1 MLGRRTVHMNRE
13 IRIWSLPVL
22 TLLSISGCQGIIG
35 GCQRLPESVGP
46 NQEIL
51 AFVDPTDW
59 EVLETPLREAFEK
72 VLLTPQKE
80 KVFRIQRGELEDSEG
95 LKHKLRKNLL
105 VAAPLDAT
113 HPTSEFLGSLLSPNV
128 RQGVRAGE
136 FSVFWKKDLWARDQI
151 VLFVTGAG
159 LRDLVEGIRTEA
171 DRLYATVEQARNE
184 RVARLIYHYGER
196 KDLTDRLAHAYGW
209 QVRVSFGFELQDA
222 NADSGFV
229 LLSKEDPSRW
239 LFVYWEDGI
248 SPDRLTRDWCI
259 NKRDA
264 ITWRFF
270 DGDRI
275 AVGTAEATQTEFAGK
290 LAFSLQGLW
299 ENEASWKGGPF
310 KSYAFVDVDLDR
322 FFFVDVG
329 VFSPNRRKEPYLR
342 QVDMMAR
349 TFKLRGV
356 RN

>member
-1 MLGRRTVHMNRE
+1 MNRE
-13 IRIWSLPVL
+13 IRIWLVPVL
-22 TLLSISGCQGIIG
+22 TLLAISTGLAIIG
-35 GCQRLPESVGP
+35 GCQPLPESVGP

-51 AFVDPTDW
+51 ALVDSTDW
-59 EVLETPLREAFEK
+59 KVLETPLREAFEK
-72 VLLTPQKE
+72 VLLTPQEE
-80 KVFRIQRGELEDSEG
+80 KVFRIQRGELEDFEG
-95 LKHKLRKNLL
+95 LKHKLRKILL

-128 RQGVRAGE
+128 RKGIRAGE
-136 FSVFWKKDLWARDQI
+136 FSVFWKEDLWARDQT

-159 LRDLVEGIRTEA
+159 PGDLVEGIRTEA

-196 KDLTDRLAHAYGW
+196 NDLTARLAHVYGW
-209 QVRVSFGFELQDA
+209 QVRVPSGFKLQDA
-222 NADSGFV
+222 DADSGFV
-229 LLSKEDPSRW
+229 LLEKEDPSRW

-248 SPDRLTRDWCI
+248 SPDRLTGDWCVR
-259 NKRDA
+259 KRDA
-264 ITWRFF
+264 ITGRFF

-275 AVGTAEATQTEFAGK
+275 AVGTAETTQTEFAGK

-310 KSYAFVDVDLDR
+310 RSYAFVDVDLDR
-322 FFFVDVG
+322 FFLVDVG
-329 VFSPNRRKEPYLR
+329 IFSPNRRKEPYLR

-349 TFKLRGV
+349 TFKLRDF